1 VIAQVMPQ
9 PLGGTNAAA
18 RELAILARSN
28 GIEELT
34 YNPMEGFLSAK
45 VLIAGLR
52 RAGKRPTPATLA
64 RALEGMH
71 EVDLGG

>member
-9 PLGGTNAAA
+9 PFGGTNAAA

>member
-1 VIAQVMPQ
+1 MPQ
-9 PLGGTNAAA
+9 PFGGTNAAA
-18 RELAILARSN
+18 RELTILARRSN